1 MALPLVQSQI
11 DVLSLWQ
18 WGVRIDRA
26 TAALPQTTNAP
37 IFTIA
42 GGRVFVRMLVGEV
55 TTIIQA
61 QANNTKLTAVP
72 TVGTSLDVCA
82 VVDITALEV
91 GGKLVPTGTLATALG
106 KTVAGAALLMAT
118 PLVVAVGTLNL
129 NCAASS
135 TGNVKWSIWYSPLDD
150 GAVVTAV

>member
-18 WGVRIDRA
+18 WGVRIDRS
-26 TAALPQTTNAP
+26 TAVLPQTATAP

-42 GGRVFVRMLVGEV
+42 AGRVLVRMLIGEV

-61 QANNTKLTAVP
+61 QANNTKLTGVP
-72 TVGTSLDVCA
+72 TAGTSLDICA
-82 VVDITALEV
+82 VADINALEV

-106 KTVAGAALLMAT
+106 KTVAGAALTMAQ
-118 PLVVAVGTLNL
+118 PLVLAIGTLNL

-135 TGNVKWSIWYSPLDD
+135 TGAIKWSIWYSPLDD